1 VAITVQHSE
10 ESLCLAHIYA
20 VAGMAGLD
28 HAVRDVHD
36 YGVDGQFEE
45 IVIHGAHRTNSGH
58 PLAFQAKATINWELV
73 DGNIVYDLD
82 ATAYNNMVRR
92 KSSAVTLMLILLCLP
107 RDKSLWHAASHEG
120 TLLRNCCYY
129 HILRGDTVQN
139 TSTKRVFIPTTQ
151 ILTADT
157 LNELVVAERLRRS

>member
-1 VAITVQHSE
+1 MTVQHSE

-20 VAGMAGLD
+20 MAGMAGLD
-28 HAVRDVHD
+28 HAIRDIHD

-45 IVIHGAHRTNSGH
+45 IVIHDSSRTNSGH
-58 PLAFQAKATINWELV
+58 PLAFQAKATINWDLV
-73 DGNIVYDLD
+73 GDNIGYNLE
-82 ATAYNNMVRR
+82 ARAYNNMVRR
-92 KSSAVTLMLILLCLP
+92 TSGAVTLILILLCLP
-107 RDKSLWHAASHEG
+107 RDRTLWHAASHDG

-129 HILRGDTVQN
+129 HLLRGDPVTN
-139 TSTKRVFIPTTQ
+139 TSTKRIFIPRTQ